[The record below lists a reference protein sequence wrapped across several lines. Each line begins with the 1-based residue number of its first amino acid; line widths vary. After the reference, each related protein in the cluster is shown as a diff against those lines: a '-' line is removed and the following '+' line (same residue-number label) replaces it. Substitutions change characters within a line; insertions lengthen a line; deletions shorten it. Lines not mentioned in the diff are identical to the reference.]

1 MARELKKPS
10 VIMEKDLKEY
20 AGPIEIDVSPKQAQE
35 KPIQEE
41 VEENA
46 EVIIPAGAAIPQ
58 QSVPVVKLMTFGA
71 WFQKRGTNNPKMKLS
86 YKEAIEAHCK
96 SIGIGPQ
103 ATEEEYDA
111 ALSHFGL

>member
-20 AGPIEIDVSPKQAQE
+20 AGPVEIDVSPKKSDPKPAQE
-35 KPIQEE
+35 AEE
-41 VEENA
+41 A
-46 EVIIPAGAAIPQ
+46 REVVIPANAAVPQ
-58 QSVPVVKLMTFGA
+58 QQPAVKLMTFGA
-71 WFQKRGTNNPKMKLS
+71 WFQKRGASNPKMKLS
-86 YKEAIEAHCK
+86 YKEAIEAHCR